1 MKILSLAT
9 IFLASCFP
17 MVAADYI
24 RAEGPFPLTPFELSL
39 NGKGVA
45 SFTPKEWGKILICDT
60 FERSLFLFEFDDA
73 IFDAVLSNFDN
84 ISLRG
89 KVFLSR
95 NLRLSPQKILKLAPK
110 YDCCLLSCLENTLR
124 NKEIASDFFAIS
136 SEDRIHIL
144 QYLSRHSIVLSEET
158 CWRLWTHPGFEE
170 DYYESVSSLPGF
182 PCERA
187 LKEGKIE
194 HLFGCSDTLVEK
206 VQDWKVLCGIFS
218 ETGSTEILKKILK
231 TRVLSQAEKEELM
244 VLLETKRQEACFEAL
259 LEVVIENLNFNDS
272 DGLRIL
278 GWLTE
283 RNSRQNLLKFLFL
296 SGENGDFL
304 RLQILRKIECCDLD
318 LMFPAKQ
325 NFSPEMQ
332 KEMLKFA
339 SGRYMLALTTEDVK
353 LAETLLN
360 SEVAIGYALL
370 QNDNLLSRNPC
381 LRVSIE
387 SHIDDESLL
396 QIVDRFM
403 NRGLRHSDFKSVNQ
417 QVPETFFQRYLAV
430 EKSKIRAHFPMFF
443 TNLSHNQQEAFLRKR
458 PDSLFYFSH
467 QESLSPTLLGKIK
480 KDLLQFINGE
490 SAL

>member
-1 MKILSLAT
+1 
-9 IFLASCFP
+9 
-17 MVAADYI
+17 
-24 RAEGPFPLTPFELSL
+24 
-39 NGKGVA
+39 
-45 SFTPKEWGKILICDT
+45 
-60 FERSLFLFEFDDA
+60 
-73 IFDAVLSNFDN
+73 
-84 ISLRG
+84 
-89 KVFLSR
+89 
-95 NLRLSPQKILKLAPK
+95 
-110 YDCCLLSCLENTLR
+110 
-124 NKEIASDFFAIS
+124 
-136 SEDRIHIL
+136 
-144 QYLSRHSIVLSEET
+144 
-158 CWRLWTHPGFEE
+158 
-170 DYYESVSSLPGF
+170 
-182 PCERA
+182 
-187 LKEGKIE
+187 
-194 HLFGCSDTLVEK
+194 
-206 VQDWKVLCGIFS
+206 
-218 ETGSTEILKKILK
+218 
-231 TRVLSQAEKEELM
+231 M

-259 LEVVIENLNFNDS
+259 LEVVVENLNFNDS